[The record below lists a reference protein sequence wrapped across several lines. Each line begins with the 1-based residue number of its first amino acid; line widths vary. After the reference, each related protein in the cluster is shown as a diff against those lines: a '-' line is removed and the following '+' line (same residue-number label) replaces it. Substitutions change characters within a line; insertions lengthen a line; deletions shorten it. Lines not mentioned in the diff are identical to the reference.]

1 MVFHPVIH
9 PALLVII
16 VLVAAAFVVV
26 SARRSVR
33 TSLMDV
39 IRRSLIVV
47 MVAVMG
53 AGPSIPGKAVEVTSS
68 LEVYYVI
75 DRTGS
80 MGAEDWDGEIPAS
93 TACAATS
100 ASS

>member
-39 IRRSLIVV
+39 IRRSL
-47 MVAVMG
+47 
-53 AGPSIPGKAVEVTSS
+53 TS
-68 LEVYYVI
+68 
-75 DRTGS
+75 
-80 MGAEDWDGEIPAS
+80 
-93 TACAATS
+93 
-100 ASS
+100 